1 MPQKKKLV
9 LIDGH
14 ALAYRA
20 FHALPEDMKTTQGE
34 LTNAVYGFISML
46 LNVLREEQPTH
57 VAVTFDKGRTFRY
70 DMYADYKAHRAKMPE
85 EMVPQMERIRQVV
98 KALDIPIFEQEGYE
112 ADDLLGT
119 LARQAGEQG
128 VDVLI
133 VTGDMDLLQLV
144 DEQTHVLTSRWRFSD
159 TVVYDLEGVK
169 RRYGLPPTQLVDLK
183 AMMGDKSDNI
193 PGVPGVGEKTG
204 VKLLKQYGSLENIYE
219 HLNEI
224 QTRFRNK
231 LETGQDLAF
240 LSRRL
245 ATIERD
251 APVQLDLD
259 VCRVHAFDR
268 EQVMDLFRELEFRSL
283 ADRLRQPE
291 ARSGDRPQQG
301 PAGAVHQLSLFGEAP
316 AAPPAAAPGTGYQI
330 VADGKA
336 LRQLVAQ
343 LESAPALTL
352 DTETTGTDPMQA
364 ELVGI
369 ALTDGPERGY
379 YIPVKAPPDDP
390 QLELGMVLETLVPL
404 LEDAGQSKYGHNLKY
419 DLTVLEQ
426 AGARVKGLAFD
437 TMVAEWLI
445 NPASKNLGLK
455 NLAWARLKQQMT
467 PITDLIGKRKGK
479 GKRQLTMDQVGV
491 AQVAPYACA
500 DVDMTHRLVTIL
512 AAELKEKHL
521 WSLFTEVEMPLVP
534 VLAAMEMAGMKLDAT
549 LLERMSEELSVH
561 LGELEVR
568 IQEIVGYSFNV
579 NSTQQLSDALFKR
592 LRLPTQGLRRT
603 KSDHFSTAAGV
614 LERLRGKHSVID
626 LILEQRTLA
635 KLKSTYVDALP
646 RLVNPRTG
654 RLHTTYNQT
663 GTVTGRLSS
672 SDPNLQNIPIRTP
685 LGRQV
690 RRAFVAEPGWK
701 LIAAD
706 YSQVELRVMAHISS
720 DEGLLSAFARGEDI
734 HASTAAAIMGVP
746 LAEVTLDMRRVAKAV
761 NFGLS
766 YGQTAYGL
774 SNATGLTQAEAEVF
788 IRAYFER
795 FPKVREYIDTTK
807 AFATRQGYVET
818 LMGRRRYFP
827 ELQPGSKAPHNV
839 RQAAERMAINA
850 PIQGTAADII
860 NIATIRLHRA
870 LGERGLRARL
880 ILQVHDELVVEA
892 PEEEVKTVAPL
903 MREVMENAFELKAPL
918 KADLKVGQNWEEME
932 PVSNPGGKVRL
943 TD

>member
-1 MPQKKKLV
+1 MSQKLV

-20 FHALPEDMKTTQGE
+20 FHALPEDMKTAQGE
-34 LTNAVYGFISML
+34 LTNAIYGFTSML
-46 LNVLREEQPTH
+46 LNVLRDEQPTH
-57 VAVTFDKGRTFRY
+57 IAVTFDKGRTFRH
-70 DMYADYKAHRAKMPE
+70 DMYADYKAHRAKMPD
-85 EMVPQMERIRQVV
+85 EMRSQMARVRQVV
-98 KALDIPIFEQEGYE
+98 ETLGIPVFEREGYE

-128 VDVLI
+128 VDTLI

-144 DEQTHVLTSRWRFSD
+144 DEHTRVLTSRWRFSD

-169 RRYGLPPTQLVDLK
+169 RRYGLPPAQLIDLK
-183 AMMGDKSDNI
+183 AIMGDKSDNI
-193 PGVPGVGEKTG
+193 PGVRGVGEKTG
-204 VKLLKQYGSLENIYE
+204 IKLLKQYGSLEAIYE
-219 HLNEI
+219 HLDEV

-231 LETGQDLAF
+231 LEAERDLAF

-245 ATIERD
+245 ATIVCD

-259 VCRVHAFDR
+259 SCRVCSFDR
-268 EQVMDLFRELEFRSL
+268 EPVLALFRELEFRSL
-283 ADRLRQPE
+283 VERFLEPEQGQP
-291 ARSGDRPQQG
+291 R
-301 PAGAVHQLSLFGEAP
+301 PAGAVHQLSLFGAAP
-316 AAPPAAAPGTGYQI
+316 ATAPAAAPSADYQI
-330 VADGKA
+330 IADEES
-336 LRQLVAQ
+336 LRQLVAR

-352 DTETTGTDPMQA
+352 DTETTGTDAMQVQ
-364 ELVGI
+364 LVGI
-369 ALTDGPERGY
+369 ALTDAPERGY
-379 YIPVKAPPDDP
+379 YIPIAAPPDDP
-390 QLELGMVLETLVPL
+390 RLALGIVLAVLAPL
-404 LEDAGQSKYGHNLKY
+404 LNNAEKPKYGHNLKY

-426 AGARVKGLAFD
+426 AGARVEGLAFD
-437 TMVAEWLI
+437 TMIAEWLI
-445 NPASKNLGLK
+445 NPASRSLGLK
-455 NLAWARLKQQMT
+455 NLAWVRLQQLMT
-467 PITDLIGKRKGK
+467 PITDLIGKGK
-479 GKRQLTMDQVGV
+479 GQKTMDQIPV

-500 DVDMTHRLVTIL
+500 DVDMTHRLVTVL
-512 AAELKEKHL
+512 EAELKEKHL
-521 WSLFTEVEMPLVP
+521 WALFTEVEMPLMP
-534 VLAAMEMAGMKLDAT
+534 VLAAMEMSGVRLDVAQ
-549 LLERMSEELSVH
+549 LGRMSEELAGRLS
-561 LGELEVR
+561 ELDAR
-568 IQEIVGYSFNV
+568 IQEMVGYAFNV

-592 LRLPTQGLRRT
+592 LGLPTQGLRRT
-603 KSDHFSTAAGV
+603 KSGHFSTAAGV
-614 LERLRGKHSVID
+614 LERLRGKHAVID
-626 LILEQRTLA
+626 LILEQRGLA

-646 RLVNPRTG
+646 RLVNPHTG
-654 RLHTTYNQT
+654 RLHTSYKQT

-672 SDPNLQNIPIRTP
+672 SDPNLQNIPIRTE

-706 YSQVELRVMAHISS
+706 YSQVELRVMAHISG

-746 LAEVTLDMRRVAKAV
+746 LAEVTPDMRRVAKAV

-774 SNATGLTQAEAEVF
+774 ANTTDLTQAEAEDF
-788 IRAYFER
+788 IKAYFER

-818 LMGRRRYFP
+818 LLRRRRYFP

-860 NIATIRLHRA
+860 NIATIHLQRA
-870 LGERGLRARL
+870 LRERDLRARL

-892 PEEEVKTVAPL
+892 PEEEVATVAPL

-918 KADLKVGQNWEEME
+918 KADLKVGENWEEME
-932 PVSNPGGKVRL
+932 
-943 TD
+943 